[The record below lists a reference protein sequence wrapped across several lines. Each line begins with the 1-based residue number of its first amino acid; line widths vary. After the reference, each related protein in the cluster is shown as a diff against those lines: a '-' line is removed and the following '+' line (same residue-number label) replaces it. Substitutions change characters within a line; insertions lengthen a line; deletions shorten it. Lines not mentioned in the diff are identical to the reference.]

1 MAKKKKRSMAGFILV
16 VVMLAVLGVFAYYEF
31 MHRQQQSQKKDQTP
45 KTEVE
50 KLIAKD
56 IEGGYPETPV
66 EVMKLWGRVD
76 QCLYNNP
83 MDDDQFEKLVGQLRV
98 FYSKELIGQNEEKA
112 HIKKLRSEVGTFR
125 KNKNRIVSYSA
136 ETGTPVSY
144 KDVQGREC
152 AKVRVSFFMNHG
164 SGYVKQYQDYVL
176 VKEDG
181 KWKVLGFRKVAGDT
195 SVSKEEA
202 LGK

>member
-66 EVMKLWGRVD
+66 EVMKL
-76 QCLYNNP
+76 
-83 MDDDQFEKLVGQLRV
+83 
-98 FYSKELIGQNEEKA
+98 SLI
-112 HIKKLRSEVGTFR
+112 HI
-125 KNKNRIVSYSA
+125 
-136 ETGTPVSY
+136 
-144 KDVQGREC
+144 
-152 AKVRVSFFMNHG
+152 
-164 SGYVKQYQDYVL
+164 
-176 VKEDG
+176 
-181 KWKVLGFRKVAGDT
+181 
-195 SVSKEEA
+195 
-202 LGK
+202 